1 MARIQQQTFDFLKDL
16 SAHNDRDW
24 FSDNKSRYEAARD
37 NVAEFA
43 DALLQRLSGSD
54 ELETVSGKKAM
65 FRIYRD
71 VRFSKNKSPY
81 KTSLS
86 GRFRRA
92 GKLRRGGYY
101 FHLSPGDNLIG
112 GGFYGIEKDDLK
124 RVRQEFDQDGESM
137 RRIMS
142 DPEFVAQFGQM
153 QGEQLKKAPQGY
165 PKDHPNID
173 LLRYKQFYAGRQFTQ
188 KEVLSPDFLDR
199 ATESLVALRPFFDYF
214 SEVLTTDANGELIV

>member
-1 MARIQQQTFDFLKDL
+1 VSRIQQTTFDFLKDL

-24 FSDNKSRYEAARD
+24 FADNKPRYEAARD

-43 DALLQRLSGSD
+43 DALLQRLGASD
-54 ELETVSGKKAM
+54 ELETVSGKKSM

-86 GRFRRA
+86 GSFRRA

-124 RVRQEFDQDGESM
+124 RVRQEFDQDGETM
-137 RRIMS
+137 RKLMHA
-142 DPEFVAQFGQM
+142 PEFMAQFGSM
-153 QGEQLKKAPQGY
+153 QGEQLKTAPQGY

-173 LLRYKQFYAGRQFTQ
+173 LLRYKQFYAGRQFSER
-188 KEVLSPDFLDR
+188 EVLSANFLDE
-199 ATESLVALRPFFDYF
+199 AAAALLALRPFFDYF
-214 SEVLTTDANGELIV
+214 SEILTTDANGELIV